1 MKNKFN
7 ICYIIINKNEGE
19 SFFLRTSNYLLKLS
33 PLLERINN
41 LPISIPELLCE
52 KEEKIK
58 IRISGIYPGR
68 VIYFVED
75 YSEIENLP
83 YVFKVA
89 FVDERFANPVK
100 KRDNILYIS
109 INQDIIM
116 DNTLSFENINIDAL
130 RNFFFSKIKEQDS
143 VYTDLPDTYKREHI
157 ETDISIDEN
166 ISTFCNIKTLES
178 INLFFNPKAI
188 YYKDKNENIETSI
201 NIINHIKSEITKNM
215 HIELSIPSADY
226 LITDFTIDLEYSINA
241 KKYSKHALMKNK
253 TIDYELISES
263 ISYAKTT
270 TNIDSSHYNN
280 YITEY
285 RNELY
290 FNSLIS
296 SIYASSTLTPEIKL
310 RICNNDL
317 FSLVSDIGKNIR
329 TDNISKTQKMM
340 KTFSSKVIDKSDT
353 MFDYF
358 SKTSNKQIKIISNF
372 PLEWTNVNGLPLMIR
387 HNTSRIFNTPGFIK
401 QNILLHNNDVSISLD
416 SFKKILVISSFK
428 AGERIS
434 NDIKNELHRVI
445 KECNDPSISSAVNEK
460 LSKNGS
466 YIPNFE
472 MEVIFKDVTNKNEL
486 VDSLNSFKF
495 ALVIFDMHGG
505 HDYDGHGFLEL
516 SGEVLYPYELMGL
529 ANIPPIVV
537 LSACDTSPADRNHF
551 NAANAFLCAGAKTV
565 LASTYPILSRDA
577 AVYIG
582 RLYKR
587 LRYYL
592 PERILSAKKSL
603 RWSEFITGL
612 NRRVYFDYFLMYI
625 FKKYKINNN
634 SILIELRDCINI
646 ALENN
651 PHNFLDGIYYFFENL
666 TNLSEDKI
674 RDELNNHFLFA
685 ECLNYVQIGSP
696 EKVLIS
702 AEDISRE

>member
-1 MKNKFN
+1 
-7 ICYIIINKNEGE
+7 
-19 SFFLRTSNYLLKLS
+19 SSNYLLKLS
-33 PLLERINN
+33 PLLEKINN

-68 VIYFVED
+68 IIHFIED
-75 YSEIENLP
+75 YNEIENLP
-83 YVFKVA
+83 YVFKVV
-89 FVDERFANPVK
+89 FIDERFTKAVK
-100 KRDNILYIS
+100 KCGTILYIS
-109 INQDIIM
+109 INKDIAIE
-116 DNTLSFENINIDAL
+116 NTLSHEEINIDVL

-157 ETDISIDEN
+157 ETDIKIDEN

-188 YYKDKNENIETSI
+188 CNKDKNENIETSI
-201 NIINHIKSEITKNM
+201 NLINKIKNKITSNM
-215 HIELSIPSADY
+215 HIELSIPSVDY

-241 KKYSKHALMKNK
+241 KKYSKHALMRNQ
-253 TIDYELISES
+253 TIDYELISDS
-263 ISYAKTT
+263 ISYAKTST
-270 TNIDSSHYNN
+270 DIDSSHYNN
-280 YITEY
+280 QIAEY
-285 RNELY
+285 QNELY

-296 SIYASSTLTPEIKL
+296 SIYASSTLTPEIKI

-329 TDNISKTQKMM
+329 NSNISKIQKMM

-401 QNILLHNNDVSISLD
+401 QNILLNNNEVSISLD

-445 KECNDPSISSAVNEK
+445 KECNDPSINSVVNEK
-460 LSKNGS
+460 VSKKGS

-516 SGEVLYPYELMGL
+516 SGEILYPYELMGL

-577 AVYIG
+577 AIYIG

-592 PERILSAKKSL
+592 PERILFTKTSL

-625 FKKYKINNN
+625 FRKYKINDK
-634 SILIELRDCINI
+634 SILIELRNYINI
-646 ALENN
+646 ALEN
-651 PHNFLDGIYYFFENL
+651 H
-666 TNLSEDKI
+666 
-674 RDELNNHFLFA
+674 
-685 ECLNYVQIGSP
+685 
-696 EKVLIS
+696 
-702 AEDISRE
+702 